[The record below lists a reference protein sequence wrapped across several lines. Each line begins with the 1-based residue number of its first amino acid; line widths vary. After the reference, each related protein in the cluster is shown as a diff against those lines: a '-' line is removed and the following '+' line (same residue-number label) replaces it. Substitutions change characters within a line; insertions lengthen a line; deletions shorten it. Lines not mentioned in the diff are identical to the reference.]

1 MNMQYG
7 LFPETVAAPG
17 PGPVVTMDSREI
29 AELTGKEHSNVCR
42 DIREMLGRLRGEF
55 NFESSYVSA
64 QGKQVTCYKL
74 PYRETMI
81 LVSGYSIELRAK
93 VVDRWLELERSG
105 AEPAFKLPDFTKPA
119 VAARAWAEQFER
131 AESLRPLAA
140 AAAVIS
146 DAAGLRLL
154 SEVGK
159 INGIGPAKIFELL
172 ASRGIIFRQ
181 RGDWVPKQE
190 HIDAG
195 YFLVRETTYDG
206 PDGKPHL
213 KKQTYVT
220 GRGEVWL
227 AKKLFAQERAI

>member
-7 LFPETVAAPG
+7 LFPEAVPG

-29 AELTGKEHSNVCR
+29 AELVGKRHDHVLR
-42 DIREMLGRLRGEF
+42 DIEEQLGPLGGLPRFGDTYRNEQNGQT
-55 NFESSYVSA
+55 YR
-64 QGKQVTCYKL
+64 CYKL
-74 PYRETMI
+74 PFRETMI
-81 LVSGYSIELRAK
+81 LLSGYKVELRAK

-140 AAAVIS
+140 AATVIS

-159 INGIGPAKIFELL
+159 INGIGPMKIFELL

-190 HIDAG
+190 HIDSG

-220 GRGEVWL
+220 GRGEIWL
-227 AKKLFAQERAI
+227 AKKLFAKERAI